1 MRNADS
7 VASAANLPQVRI
19 YNQYAAMFEY
29 YQIDKFT
36 ARFIPYKWEMT
47 SSNVGTSPANARP
60 TYSIIDPEADNPTTP
75 SGFCSYGN
83 CLVTVPYKENSR
95 TVDYQSLVLQ
105 KQDKV
110 MLKTNGSHS
119 QRDRY
124 TDPMLIGYLAQCPN
138 LGNTVA

>member
-1 MRNADS
+1 
-7 VASAANLPQVRI
+7 
-19 YNQYAAMFEY
+19 MFEY

-60 TYSIIDPEADNPTTP
+60 TYSIIDPEADTPTTA
-75 SGFCSYGN
+75 SGFLSYGN

-95 TVDYQSLVLQ
+95 TVDYQALGLQ

-124 TDPMLIGYLAQCPN
+124 TDPMLIGFLAQCPN
-138 LGNTVA
+138 LGATVGQIGCLIYTYHITFSG